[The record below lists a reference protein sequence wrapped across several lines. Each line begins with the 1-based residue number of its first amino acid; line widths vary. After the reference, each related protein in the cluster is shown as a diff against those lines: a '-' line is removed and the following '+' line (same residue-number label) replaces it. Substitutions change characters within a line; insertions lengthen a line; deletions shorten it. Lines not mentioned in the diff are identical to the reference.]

1 MTPGGFHS
9 FEHRWA
15 LAEAFRFH
23 GRIGKRRVA
32 ARIHALNR
40 RLKAGLAGMGHVTLI
55 TPRSDALSAGH
66 RRLLGRPAL
75 AGAR

>member
-23 GRIGKRRVA
+23 DEFGGKAKVA
-32 ARIHALNR
+32 ATTRALAA
-40 RLKAGLAGMGHVTLI
+40 RLKDGLAEI
-55 TPRSDALSAGH
+55 RA
-66 RRLLGRPAL
+66 
-75 AGAR
+75 